1 MSDLKKKVFFLA
13 FSILS
18 ISIVGFIFVFNIE
31 KYLEYQKN
39 IKDNLRMAR
48 TNEEDKDIVNS
59 KEDRET
65 PGDKLMDDKSSS
77 IDIRY
82 MDKVI
87 YTILLNNDNSIIDVI
102 NLSNNN
108 IDNSSIKVLGQSIL
122 DRDKIKDEYVGNLYF
137 NRYSYVY
144 SRGKYLTI
152 IDNKSIQNSLYNSLL
167 ISLSLLAILEIII
180 YIVSMVLTNWIIK
193 PVLSSFLKQ
202 KEFIADASHE
212 LKTPLSVIIASSE
225 VLENNPSEVKWLNN
239 IKSEANRM
247 NILIK
252 NLLELASFEKKETYV
267 LKEENLSKVVEL
279 AVLTFEAKAYESD
292 IKLESKIDSNIK
304 FTFDSYSMNELVE
317 ILLDNALKHADKK
330 STIRVELKSEG
341 NNIILRVGDIGDV
354 IPVGEEEKIFER
366 FYRLDK
372 SRSRKDNRYGL
383 GLAIAKN
390 IVVNHKGKISAKST
404 GNETVFEVLFKK

>member
-18 ISIVGFIFVFNIE
+18 ISVVGFIFVFNIE

-59 KEDRET
+59 KEDKET
-65 PGDKLMDDKSSS
+65 PGDKPMDDKSSS

-87 YTILLNNDNSIIDVI
+87 YTILLNNDNSIMDVI

-108 IDNSSIKVLGQSIL
+108 IDDSSIKVLGQSIL
-122 DRDKIKDEYVGNLYF
+122 DRDKIKDEYVGNLYY

-167 ISLSLLAILEIII
+167 ISLSFLVILEIIV

-212 LKTPLSVIIASSE
+212 LKTLLSVIIASSE
-225 VLENNPSEVKWLNN
+225 ALENNPGEVKWLNN

-279 AVLTFEAKAYESD
+279 AVL
-292 IKLESKIDSNIK
+292 
-304 FTFDSYSMNELVE
+304 
-317 ILLDNALKHADKK
+317 LLRLKHMK
-330 STIRVELKSEG
+330 
-341 NNIILRVGDIGDV
+341 V
-354 IPVGEEEKIFER
+354 I
-366 FYRLDK
+366 
-372 SRSRKDNRYGL
+372 
-383 GLAIAKN
+383 
-390 IVVNHKGKISAKST
+390 
-404 GNETVFEVLFKK
+404 

>member
-48 TNEEDKDIVNS
+48 TNEEDKDIISS
-59 KEDRET
+59 KEDKET

-317 ILLDNALKHADKK
+317 ILLDNALKHADKN
-330 STIRVELKSEG
+330 STIKVELKSFG
-341 NNIILRVGDIGDV
+341 NNIILRVTVPGDV

>member
-1 MSDLKKKVFFLA
+1 MSNLKKKVFFLA

-18 ISIVGFIFVFNIE
+18 ISILGFIVVFNTE

-48 TNEEDKDIVNS
+48 INEEDKDIVNS
-59 KEDRET
+59 KEDR
-65 PGDKLMDDKSSS
+65 DNKDDILKDDNNSS
-77 IDIRY
+77 IDIKY

-87 YTILLNNDNSIIDVI
+87 YTILLDENNSIRDVI

-108 IDNSSIKVLGQSIL
+108 IDDSSIKVLGHSIL
-122 DRDKIKDEYVGNLYF
+122 DKNNLKKEYVGNLYF

-144 SRGKYLTI
+144 RRGKYLTI
-152 IDNKSIQNSLYNSLL
+152 IDNKSIQSSLYNSLL
-167 ISLSLLAILEIII
+167 ISLILLVILEIIV
-180 YIVSMVLTNWIIK
+180 YIVSMILTNWIIK
-193 PVLSSFLKQ
+193 PVISSFLKQ
-202 KEFIADASHE
+202 KEFIADASYE

-225 VLENNPSEVKWLNN
+225 ALEENPKEIKWLNN

-247 NILIK
+247 SILIK

-267 LKEENLSKVVEL
+267 LKEDNLSKVVEL

-304 FTFDSYSMNELVE
+304 FTFDSYSINELVE

-330 STIRVELKSEG
+330 STIEVELKSDG
-341 NNIILRVGDIGDV
+341 NNIILRVMDTGDV
-354 IPVGEEEKIFER
+354 IPQGEEEKIFER

-390 IVVNHKGKISAKST
+390 IVVNHKGKIRAKST

>member
-1 MSDLKKKVFFLA
+1 MSNLKKKVFFLA

-18 ISIVGFIFVFNIE
+18 ISILGFIVVFNTE

-59 KEDRET
+59 KEDRDNKEDI
-65 PGDKLMDDKSSS
+65 PKEDNNSS

-87 YTILLNNDNSIIDVI
+87 YTILLDENNSIRDVI

-108 IDNSSIKVLGQSIL
+108 IDDSSIKVLGHSIL
-122 DRDKIKDEYVGNLYF
+122 DKNNLKREYVGNLYF

-167 ISLSLLAILEIII
+167 ISLILLVILEIIV
-180 YIVSMVLTNWIIK
+180 YIVSMILTNWIIK
-193 PVLSSFLKQ
+193 PVMSSFLKQ

-225 VLENNPSEVKWLNN
+225 ALEENPKEIKWLNN

-247 NILIK
+247 SILIK

-267 LKEENLSKVVEL
+267 LKEDNLSKVVEL

-317 ILLDNALKHADKK
+317 ILLDNALKHADKR
-330 STIRVELKSEG
+330 ST
-341 NNIILRVGDIGDV
+341 
-354 IPVGEEEKIFER
+354 
-366 FYRLDK
+366 Y
-372 SRSRKDNRYGL
+372 
-383 GLAIAKN
+383 
-390 IVVNHKGKISAKST
+390 
-404 GNETVFEVLFKK
+404 